1 MNDHP
6 EGPPGKTTAMRDTV
20 FPSVRARLFLLLF
33 GGFVAMVLFQSVYS
47 NTGLTFRGEVALI
60 LGAGAAFLAAF
71 TLSKGMRQFRCLEG
85 DLDTVLNC
93 VPAAIWYKDTEN
105 NFIRVNKAAADL
117 AGLGGEEIQGRPA
130 VEIFPLDAEASYR
143 DDLEVLFSGKPK
155 LGIVERATSRSG
167 VERWVRAD
175 KLPIRDDTGKIT
187 GILVVAI
194 DVTDLR
200 QTQQALL
207 KSEDRQRFLSAKLL
221 SVCEE
226 ERKSIAREL
235 HDSIGSSLTAIKMS
249 LEKAEAE
256 FAESGH
262 GPEMLGPAIEWTQ
275 LAINEIRRLT
285 SDLRPTVLDDMGVLA
300 ALQWFFRQYRTTYPA
315 IHVEAQ
321 ISIGEQDIPQSLKI
335 VIFRITQEA
344 FHNIGKHSG
353 AEFVEFFLGKQ
364 DGAIKLRVED
374 NGEGFECEA
383 VQEGQGIGLVSMKER
398 AELSGGS
405 FCIRSLPGT
414 GTIVSARWPA
424 DIPANSFPR

>member
-6 EGPPGKTTAMRDTV
+6 ESPPGNTTAMRDTV
-20 FPSVRARLFLLLF
+20 FSSVQGRLRLLLF
-33 GGFVAMVLFQSVYS
+33 CGFAAMVLFQSVS
-47 NTGLTFRGEVALI
+47 IKEGLTFREGVVLI

-71 TLSKGMRQFRCLEG
+71 TLSKGMRRSEERFRRLEG
-85 DLDTVLNC
+85 EFDTVLNC

-117 AGLGGEEIQGRPA
+117 ADLGVEEIQGRPV
-130 VEIFPLDAEASYR
+130 VEIFPMDAEAYYR

-155 LGIVERATSRSG
+155 LGIVERATSRAG

-175 KLPIRDDTGKIT
+175 KLPISDDTGKIT

-207 KSEDRQRFLSAKLL
+207 KSESGLRFLSAQLL
-221 SVCEE
+221 SVYEE
-226 ERKSIAREL
+226 ERKRIAREL
-235 HDSIGSSLTAIKMS
+235 HDSIGSSLTAIKMG
-249 LEKAEAE
+249 LEKARGEVAK
-256 FAESGH
+256 SGH
-262 GPEMLGPAIEWTQ
+262 GPELLGPAIEWTQ

-285 SDLRPTVLDDMGVLA
+285 SDLRPPVLDDMGVLA
-300 ALQWFFRQYRTTYPA
+300 ALQWFFRQYRTIYPA

-321 ISIGEQDIPQSLKI
+321 ISIAEPDIPQSLKI

-344 FHNIGKHSG
+344 FHNIGKHSR
-353 AEFVEFFLGKQ
+353 AEFVEFFLAKQ

-374 NGEGFECEA
+374 NGEGFEFDA
-383 VQEGQGIGLVSMKER
+383 VRERQGIGLVSMKER

-405 FCIRSLPGT
+405 LCIRSLPGT

-424 DIPANSFPR
+424 DTLSK